1 MSISKRAVTALLVV
15 GLGSAALTAVATAGP
30 QAERFTR
37 TICYD
42 AANGVRPITWH
53 GAPVSASQPV
63 AVSISEGYLNAE
75 GLGEARMMVE
85 NVTVV
90 NNAIL
95 TRVNIMWPRPVP
107 FCLHYVG

>member
-30 QAERFTR
+30 QQERFTR
-37 TICYD
+37 TICYP
-42 AANGVRPITWH
+42 AAKGVNPVAWH

-63 AVSISEGYLNAE
+63 AVSISEGVLNAE
-75 GLGEARMMVE
+75 GLGDARMMVE

-90 NNAIL
+90 NNAVL
-95 TRVNIMWPRPVP
+95 TRINIMWGEKLPY
-107 FCLHYVG
+107 CLHYVG